1 MSKIIASAAIRGAHK
16 IVERAEKNWQQAMD
30 KWGAK
35 EPVGFP
41 NTAYYLPI
49 IYGMLGAKV
58 ANLGDMEAILKKCKA
73 ILPPLV
79 KEQHNLPYLG
89 PALDAGMATFFAEE
103 IIEAVRYLEAPHF
116 YTNQEDP
123 LPNN

>member
-16 IVERAEKNWQQAMD
+16 MFKDADEKWRKAME
-30 KWGAK
+30 KHGAN

-49 IYGMLGAKV
+49 IYGMLGTKV
-58 ANLGDMEAILKKCKA
+58 EKLGDMEKVLKKCKA

-79 KEQHNLPYLG
+79 KETHPLPYLA
-89 PALDAGMATFFAEE
+89 PALDAGMATLFAEE
-103 IIEAVRYLEAPHF
+103 LAEAIRYLEQPNF
-116 YTNQEDP
+116 YNKGED
-123 LPNN
+123 

>member
-1 MSKIIASAAIRGAHK
+1 MSKIIASAAIRGAYK
-16 IVERAEKNWQQAMD
+16 IIERADNKWRQAMD
-30 KWGAK
+30 KWGAN

-49 IYGMLGAKV
+49 IYGVSGVKV
-58 ANLGDMEAILKKCKA
+58 EKLGDMEQVLDRCKS

-79 KEQHNLPYLG
+79 KEVHPLPYLA

-103 IIEAVRYLEAPHF
+103 LIEAIR
-116 YTNQEDP
+116 
-123 LPNN
+123 

>member
-16 IVERAEKNWQQAMD
+16 IYDRAEKKWQESMD

-49 IYGMLGAKV
+49 IYGMLGMKV
-58 ANLGDMEAILKKCKA
+58 EKLGDMEAVLKRCQA
-73 ILPPLV
+73 ILPPPV
-79 KEQHNLPYLG
+79 KETHPLPYLA
-89 PALDAGMATFFAEE
+89 PALDAGMATLFAEE
-103 IIEAVRYLEAPHF
+103 LIEAIRYLETPDF
-116 YTNQEDP
+116 YLRGEDV
-123 LPNN
+123 